1 MSPNQMCIGVAEGL
15 KGISFTTVFYT
26 MQLFWMSKTIFC
38 AYFLTMNNFHWH
50 LKATKIMVIGVTGSY
65 LYRNPTKS
73 HWWQYCQNH
82 RKMWTL
88 VSHEL
93 EYNQLLLFLQS
104 PISLSILSPLVSLS
118 LHHSCFPL
126 YFLLLYLPL
135 WPTQRADQTDHYCRS
150 FPKIH
155 MYMKFEHSLKDYF
168 WKKNLIDGDIV
179 NKLRVTTEFFD
190 QTWVS
195 RRQTPHTN
203 CAVPENQRCE
213 TKHHVKMPQLGRESH
228 HKMECTHVLVDI
240 SCSPAAADEGSFLQ
254 TNTSHC
260 ILVPNQPWLNCSHCI
275 NF

>member
-1 MSPNQMCIGVAEGL
+1 MSPNQMCIEVAEGL

-26 MQLFWMSKTIFC
+26 MQIFRTSKTIFC
-38 AYFLTMNNFHWH
+38 AYFLAMTNFHWH
-50 LKATKIMVIGVTGSY
+50 LKATKIMVIGVTRSY

-104 PISLSILSPLVSLS
+104 PISLSILSPLVSVS
-118 LHHSCFPL
+118 PHHSCFPL

-179 NKLRVTTEFFD
+179 NKLRVTTKFFD

-213 TKHHVKMPQLGRESH
+213 TKHHVKMPQLARESH
-228 HKMECTHVLVDI
+228 HKMECTHILLT
-240 SCSPAAADEGSFLQ
+240 CCRWPEFLP
-254 TNTSHC
+254 SD
-260 ILVPNQPWLNCSHCI
+260 
-275 NF
+275 

>member
-1 MSPNQMCIGVAEGL
+1 
-15 KGISFTTVFYT
+15 
-26 MQLFWMSKTIFC
+26 
-38 AYFLTMNNFHWH
+38 
-50 LKATKIMVIGVTGSY
+50 MVIGVTRSY

-150 FPKIH
+150 VPKIH

-179 NKLRVTTEFFD
+179 NKLRVTTKFFD

-228 HKMECTHVLVDI
+228 HKMECTHILVDS
-240 SCSPAAADEGSFLQ
+240 SCSPAAADESSFLQ

-260 ILVPNQPWLNCSHCI
+260 ILVPNQPWLNCSDCI